1 MPDPVLLTA
10 SYMKTHF
17 DTTSYGGVV
26 WSALKNPPANPAGTT
41 TGGVTAYNSSVTK
54 AQAKGVSIYAN
65 RAAFPATGVVGKVY
79 VARDTS
85 AYYRWVLASSA
96 EGVRLGLGSNSYVV
110 RDTRAS
116 YINGSRHADWL
127 RDFYDR
133 SSRYSA

>member
-1 MPDPVLLTA
+1 MADPLLLTA
-10 SYMKTHF
+10 SYMKKHF
-17 DTTSYGGVV
+17 DTTSYGTVV

-54 AQAKGVSIYAN
+54 AQAKGVSLYTN

-79 VARDTS
+79 VAKDTKV
-85 AYYRWVLASSA
+85 YYRWSGSA
-96 EGVRLGLGSNSYVV
+96 YVV
-110 RDTRAS
+110 RDTRSS

-133 SSRYSA
+133 ASKYSG

>member
-54 AQAKGVSIYAN
+54 ARAKGVSIFAN

-79 VARDTS
+79 VARNTS
-85 AYYRWVLASSA
+85 VYYRWSGSA
-96 EGVRLGLGSNSYVV
+96 YVV
-110 RDTRAS
+110 RDTRSS